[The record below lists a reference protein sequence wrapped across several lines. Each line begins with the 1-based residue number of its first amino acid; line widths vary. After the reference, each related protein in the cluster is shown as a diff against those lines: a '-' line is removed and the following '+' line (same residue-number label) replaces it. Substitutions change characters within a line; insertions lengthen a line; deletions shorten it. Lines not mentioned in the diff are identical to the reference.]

1 VNLLIRVKSTKTH
14 DIYNYMDGPLKNLLV
29 VDLTRVLVG
38 PYCTMILSD
47 LGARVIKV
55 EAPEIG
61 DDSRKFGPFIKDYSA
76 YFMSLNRGKESIAL
90 NLKNND
96 DKKIFDK
103 ILSKADILVENFKP
117 GTLEKWGFGWNEVSK
132 KYPKLIYASASGFG
146 QTGPLK
152 ELPAY
157 DMVVQGMGGLMS
169 VTGHPNS
176 EPTRVGTS
184 IGDITAGLF
193 TAIGINAALYDRQK
207 TGKGTFIDVS
217 MLDCQIAILENAIA
231 RYLSKNEI
239 PEPMGSRHPS
249 IAPFE
254 AFKTK
259 DSFLIIA
266 AGNDK
271 LFKSLCEVLEI
282 PNIATDEMY
291 KTNSL
296 RSQNIDK
303 LKLIIEDKLQHKNTD
318 EWIKVMENLK
328 IPCGPIFNIKQAVEN
343 PQIKE
348 RNMIVK
354 SFHKKI
360 GEFKSAGNPIK
371 MSTYKD
377 EKTRGDIPDLDEHRD
392 KILKEFS

>member
-1 VNLLIRVKSTKTH
+1 
-14 DIYNYMDGPLKNLLV
+14 MDGPLKNLLV

-61 DDSRKFGPFIKDYSA
+61 DDSRKFGPFIEDYSA

-90 NLKNND
+90 NLKNDD
-96 DKKIFDK
+96 DKKIFEK
-103 ILSKADILVENFKP
+103 ILAKADILVENFKP
-117 GTLEKWGFGWNEVSK
+117 GTLEKWGYGWKDVSK

-146 QTGPLK
+146 QTGPLR

-169 VTGHPNS
+169 VTGQPNT

-231 RYLSKNEI
+231 RYLAKNEI

-249 IAPFE
+249 ITPFE

-259 DSFLIIA
+259 DSYIIIA

-271 LFKSLCEVLEI
+271 LFKNLCNVLQIQEI
-282 PNIATDEMY
+282 STDERFS
-291 KTNSL
+291 TNSL
-296 RSQNIDK
+296 RSENVDQ
-303 LKLIIEDKLQHKNTD
+303 LKKIIEEKLSLKKTD
-318 EWIKVMENLK
+318 EWVKEMEQLK

-343 PQIKE
+343 PQIQE
-348 RNMIVK
+348 RNMIIS

-371 MSTYKD
+371 MSSYKD

-392 KILKEFS
+392 KIIKEFC

>member
-1 VNLLIRVKSTKTH
+1 
-14 DIYNYMDGPLKNLLV
+14 MDGPLKNLLV
-29 VDLTRVLVG
+29 IDLTRVLVG

-47 LGARVIKV
+47 LGARVIKI
-55 EAPEIG
+55 EAPETG
-61 DDSRKFGPFIKDYSA
+61 DDSRKFGPFINDYSA

-90 NLKNND
+90 NLKNKD
-96 DKKIFDK
+96 DKKIFEK

-117 GTLEKWGFGWNEVSK
+117 GTLEKWGYGWKDVNK

-169 VTGHPNS
+169 VTGHPDN

-207 TGKGTFIDVS
+207 TGKGAFIDVS
-217 MLDCQIAILENAIA
+217 MLDCQIAILENAIS

-239 PEPMGSRHPS
+239 PKPMGSRHPS

-259 DSFLIIA
+259 DSYIIIA

-271 LFKSLCEVLEI
+271 LFTKLCEVLNIKDI
-282 PNIATDEMY
+282 PKEKRFNS
-291 KTNSL
+291 NSL
-296 RSQNIDK
+296 RCENMDSLKKILEDK
-303 LKLIIEDKLQHKNTD
+303 LKLKNTN
-318 EWIKVMENLK
+318 EWIKEMEKLK

-343 PQIKE
+343 PQIKH

-354 SFHKKI
+354 SYHKII
-360 GEFKSAGNPIK
+360 GEFKSSGNPIK
-371 MSTYKD
+371 ISTYKD
-377 EKTRGDIPDLDEHRD
+377 ENTRGDIPDLDEHRE
-392 KILKEFS
+392 KILKEFI

>member
-1 VNLLIRVKSTKTH
+1 
-14 DIYNYMDGPLKNLLV
+14 MDGPLKNLLV

-47 LGARVIKV
+47 LGARVIKI

-61 DDSRKFGPFIKDYSA
+61 DDSRKFGPFVKDYSA

-90 NLKNND
+90 NLKNED
-96 DKKIFDK
+96 DKNIFDK

-117 GTLEKWGFGWNEVSK
+117 GTLDKWGFGWKDVSK

-207 TGKGTFIDVS
+207 TGKGAFIDVS

-239 PEPMGSRHPS
+239 PGPMGSRHPS

-259 DSFLIIA
+259 DSYIIIA

-271 LFKSLCEVLEI
+271 LFAKLCEVLKI
-282 PNIATDEMY
+282 PETIND
-291 KTNSL
+291 KRFNSNSL
-296 RSQNIDK
+296 RCENMDQLKEIFEKK
-303 LKLIIEDKLQHKNTD
+303 LSSKSTN
-318 EWIKVMENLK
+318 EWVKEMEELK

-343 PQIKE
+343 PQIKD

-354 SFHKKI
+354 SYHKII

-377 EKTRGDIPDLDEHRD
+377 EETRGDIPDLDEHRE
-392 KILKEFS
+392 KIIREFS

>member
-1 VNLLIRVKSTKTH
+1 MN
-14 DIYNYMDGPLKNLLV
+14 GPLKNLLV

-47 LGARVIKV
+47 LGARVIKI

-61 DDSRKFGPFIKDYSA
+61 DDSRGFGPFIDDYSA

-90 NLKNND
+90 NLKNEN
-96 DKKIFDK
+96 DKKIFEK
-103 ILSKADILVENFKP
+103 ILAKADILVENFKP

-132 KYPKLIYASASGFG
+132 KYPRLIYASASGFG

-169 VTGHPNS
+169 VTGHSNS

-303 LKLIIEDKLQHKNTD
+303 LKLIIEDKLKHKNTD

>member
-1 VNLLIRVKSTKTH
+1 
-14 DIYNYMDGPLKNLLV
+14 
-29 VDLTRVLVG
+29 
-38 PYCTMILSD
+38 
-47 LGARVIKV
+47 
-55 EAPEIG
+55 
-61 DDSRKFGPFIKDYSA
+61 
-76 YFMSLNRGKESIAL
+76 
-90 NLKNND
+90 
-96 DKKIFDK
+96 
-103 ILSKADILVENFKP
+103 
-117 GTLEKWGFGWNEVSK
+117 
-132 KYPKLIYASASGFG
+132 
-146 QTGPLK
+146 
-152 ELPAY
+152 
-157 DMVVQGMGGLMS
+157 MS
-169 VTGHPNS
+169 VTGQPNS

-239 PEPMGSRHPS
+239 PGPMGSRHPS

-259 DSFLIIA
+259 DSYIIIA

-271 LFKSLCEVLEI
+271 LFAKLCDVLKI
-282 PNIATDEMY
+282 PETSND
-291 KTNSL
+291 KRFNSNSL
-296 RSQNIDK
+296 RCENMDQ
-303 LKLIIEDKLQHKNTD
+303 LKEIFEKQLGSKSTD
-318 EWIKVMENLK
+318 EWVKEMEELK

-343 PQIKE
+343 PQIQE

-354 SFHKKI
+354 SYHKII

-377 EKTRGDIPDLDEHRD
+377 ENKRGDIPDLDEHRE
-392 KILKEFS
+392 KIIKEFS

>member
-1 VNLLIRVKSTKTH
+1 
-14 DIYNYMDGPLKNLLV
+14 MDGPLKNLLV

-47 LGARVIKV
+47 LGARVIKI

-61 DDSRKFGPFIKDYSA
+61 DDSRGFGPFIDDYSA

-90 NLKNND
+90 NLKNEN
-96 DKKIFDK
+96 DKKIFEK

-282 PNIATDEMY
+282 PNIANDEMY

>member
-1 VNLLIRVKSTKTH
+1 MPKSTKKLH
-14 DIYNYMDGPLKNLLV
+14 MNGPLKDLLV

-47 LGARVIKV
+47 LGARVIKI

-61 DDSRKFGPFIKDYSA
+61 DDSRKFGPFVKDYSA

-90 NLKNND
+90 NLKNED
-96 DKKIFDK
+96 DKKIFEK
-103 ILSKADILVENFKP
+103 ILAKADILVENFKP
-117 GTLEKWGFGWNEVSK
+117 GTLEKWGFGWKQVSK

-169 VTGHPNS
+169 VTGQPNS

-207 TGKGTFIDVS
+207 TGKGMYIDVS

-239 PEPMGSRHPS
+239 PKPMGSRHPS

-259 DSFLIIA
+259 DSYIIIA

-271 LFKSLCEVLEI
+271 LFENLCNALDLKDLIMDEKYKSNSSRSENMNELKKILE
-282 PNIATDEMY
+282 
-291 KTNSL
+291 
-296 RSQNIDK
+296 Q
-303 LKLIIEDKLQHKNTD
+303 KLINKTTNEWVKNL
-318 EWIKVMENLK
+318 ESLK
-328 IPCGPIFNIKQAVEN
+328 IPCGPIFNIKEAVEN
-343 PQIKE
+343 PQVE
-348 RNMIVK
+348 ARNMIVK
-354 SFHKKI
+354 AYHKVI
-360 GEFKSAGNPIK
+360 GDFKLAGNPIK
-371 MSTYKD
+371 MSTYED
-377 EKTRGDIPDLDEHRD
+377 EKTRGDIPDLDEHRE
-392 KILKEFS
+392 KILKEFN

>member
-1 VNLLIRVKSTKTH
+1 MN
-14 DIYNYMDGPLKNLLV
+14 GPLKDLLV

-47 LGARVIKV
+47 LGARVIKI

-61 DDSRKFGPFIKDYSA
+61 DDSRKFGPFVNDYSA

-90 NLKNND
+90 NLKNED
-96 DKKIFDK
+96 DKKIFEK
-103 ILSKADILVENFKP
+103 ILAKADILVENFKP
-117 GTLEKWGFGWNEVSK
+117 GTLEKWGFGWKQVSK

-169 VTGHPNS
+169 VTGQPNS

-207 TGKGTFIDVS
+207 TGKGMYIDVS

-239 PEPMGSRHPS
+239 PKPMGSRHPS

-259 DSFLIIA
+259 DSYIIIA

-271 LFKSLCEVLEI
+271 LFENLCNALDLKDLIMDEKYKSNSSRSENMNELKKILE
-282 PNIATDEMY
+282 
-291 KTNSL
+291 
-296 RSQNIDK
+296 Q
-303 LKLIIEDKLQHKNTD
+303 KLINKTTNEWVKNL
-318 EWIKVMENLK
+318 ESLK
-328 IPCGPIFNIKQAVEN
+328 IPCGPIFNIKEAVEN
-343 PQIKE
+343 PQVE
-348 RNMIVK
+348 ARNMIVK
-354 SFHKKI
+354 AYHKVI
-360 GEFKSAGNPIK
+360 GDFKLAGNPIK

-377 EKTRGDIPDLDEHRD
+377 EKTRGDIPDLDEHRE
-392 KILKEFS
+392 KIIKEFN

>member
-1 VNLLIRVKSTKTH
+1 
-14 DIYNYMDGPLKNLLV
+14 MDGPLKNLLV
-29 VDLTRVLVG
+29 LDLNRVLVG
-38 PYCTMILSD
+38 PYCTMMLSD

-55 EAPEIG
+55 EAPEVG
-61 DDSRKFGPFIKDYSA
+61 DDSRNFGPFIEDYSA

-90 NLKNND
+90 NLKNSD

-103 ILSKADILVENFKP
+103 ILAKADILVENFKP
-117 GTLEKWGFGWNEVSK
+117 GTLEKWGYGWKDVCE

-169 VTGHPNS
+169 VTGQPNS

-193 TAIGINAALYDRQK
+193 TTIGINAALYDREK

-239 PEPMGSRHPS
+239 PKPMGSRHPS

-259 DSFLIIA
+259 DSHIIIA

-271 LFKSLCEVLEI
+271 LFEKLCNVLEI
-282 PNIATDEMY
+282 SEIFNDE
-291 KTNSL
+291 KFNTNSS
-296 RSQNIDK
+296 RSKNIGE
-303 LKLIIEDKLQHKNTD
+303 LKVIIENKLSSKITTD
-318 EWIKVMENLK
+318 WVSQMEK
-328 IPCGPIFNIKQAVEN
+328 ERIPCGPIYNIKEAVEN
-343 PQIKE
+343 PQVQS

-354 SFHKKI
+354 AYHKVI
-360 GEFKSAGNPIK
+360 GDFKLAGNPIK
-371 MSTYKD
+371 MSSYKD
-377 EKTRGDIPDLDEHRD
+377 ETTRGDIPDLDEHRE

>member
-1 VNLLIRVKSTKTH
+1 
-14 DIYNYMDGPLKNLLV
+14 MDGPLKNLLV

-47 LGARVIKV
+47 LGARVIKI

-61 DDSRKFGPFIKDYSA
+61 DDSRGFGPFIDDYSA

-90 NLKNND
+90 NLKNEN
-96 DKKIFDK
+96 DKKIFEK
-103 ILSKADILVENFKP
+103 ILAKADILVENFKP

-303 LKLIIEDKLQHKNTD
+303 LKLIIENKLQHKNTD

-371 MSTYKD
+371 MSTYKE